1 MRRFS
6 SYGHLYLKLLLAVS
20 LLFLQG
26 CARPL
31 LQTYPASEQET
42 QLAALAFTKYQ
53 KTYQAECACCLDA
66 ELDVDVSVSGWF
78 NDHTGKL
85 SGYLQ
90 GMEPG
95 YLKFIAL
102 NPLGQPILILLT
114 NGKIFKFLNVPEGK
128 AYVGSVNSETF
139 KKFAPPG
146 FDPEFSY
153 YWLIG
158 RLPPGDFEILNV
170 RRDREQDVYWL
181 QIRYEQPGLESMI
194 LFDPE
199 ELVLRRHILMSDSG
213 DHLVDL
219 VYKDYQPGYVREKQL
234 SDSDQELIVSLYSGE
249 KLCKI
254 PTKLTVSSS
263 LGAEKRIDLKLFSF
277 IPEAEFSPV
286 DFELE
291 IPENLEQLIVK

>member
-1 MRRFS
+1 VRGFS
-6 SYGHLYLKLLLAVS
+6 SYGLLYLKLLLAVS

-42 QLAALAFTKYQ
+42 QLAALAFTRYQ
-53 KTYQAECACCLDA
+53 QTYQDECAYCLDA
-66 ELDVDVSVSGWF
+66 EIDVDVSVSGWF
-78 NDHTGKL
+78 SNHTGKL

-90 GMEPG
+90 SMEPG
-95 YLKFIAL
+95 YIKFVAL

-114 NGKIFKFLNVPEGK
+114 NGEIFKFLNVLEGK
-128 AYVGSVNSETF
+128 AYMGSVNSETF
-139 KKFAPPG
+139 KKIAPPG

-153 YWLIG
+153 YWLTG
-158 RLPPGDFEILNV
+158 RLPPGDFEILKV
-170 RRDREQDVYWL
+170 RRDKEQDAYWL
-181 QIRYEQPGLESMI
+181 QIRYEEPGLESMI
-194 LFDPE
+194 LFDPK
-199 ELVLRRHILMSDSG
+199 ELVLLRHIIMSDRG

-219 VYKDYQPGYVREKQL
+219 AYEDYQPGHVREKL
-234 SDSDQELIVSLYSGE
+234 SSNSDQEIIVSIYSGK

-254 PTKLTVSSS
+254 PAKISVSSNS
-263 LGAEKRIDLKLFSF
+263 GAEKRIDIKLFSF
-277 IPEAEFSPV
+277 IPEAEFSPG